1 MKKMFIRNTKY
12 LLAILVMNSV
22 ITTGKAQSTAYASAS
37 ATIVAPIGAEIIS
50 DLNFGDIKSPA
61 KNINLL
67 ITPTG
72 KGDTNGEAKSSKN
85 VPTALAAS
93 FDIHHGNAAYSI
105 STPDNTIRVLQ
116 QKGNEMMEIKDF
128 TLEEVALDSNPLS
141 AKRLYVGATLVVGKK
156 QAPGLY
162 IPDESFSVIIN
173 YN

>member
-12 LLAILVMNSV
+12 LLALLVMNSA
-22 ITTGKAQSTAYASAS
+22 ITTGKAQSTAYARAS
-37 ATIVAPIGAEIIS
+37 ATIVAPIGAEIIN
-50 DLNFGDIKSPA
+50 DFDFGDIKSPVRS
-61 KNINLL
+61 INLL
-67 ITPTG
+67 VTPTSKDDN
-72 KGDTNGEAKSSKN
+72 KGGTKSKN
-85 VPTALAAS
+85 ANSTALAAS

-105 STPDNTIRVLQ
+105 STPNNTIRVLQ